1 MHFLINKKRITR
13 KVIKK
18 QYIKSVIPLIMPFSR
33 DKNSLNKYFP
43 NSKPISQIF
52 KLSIAKLNENG
63 FTPENTIFADSTC
76 SDEILHSKKE
86 LVNKNMDYW
95 GSDFEMGGLTGLT
108 FAGITG
114 FKAFAHHVPYNI
126 KNNTIKYGN
135 LFILFAPHV
144 GIDDNGNVG
153 FFNRAGQNKSSTC
166 CGALNGAYYKEYV
179 PETNGSLFYKENVS
193 EVFIQKN
200 QTSDIDIEFDY
211 ILKIVKEIGPID
223 VPSQL
228 PEKIRNNIINSEL
241 VKKYYKQVEEY
252 LKKIINEANKYP
264 TIHYNKIALLGG
276 ININLRGEDY
286 FLKILFEIH
295 DRENNNII
303 IL

>member
-1 MHFLINKKRITR
+1 MHFLLNKKKILKSTKKKLMNVPTRIDM
-13 KVIKK
+13 K
-18 QYIKSVIPLIMPFSR
+18 
-33 DKNSLNKYFP
+33 SLNIYFP
-43 NSKPISQIF
+43 RSIPISQIF
-52 KLSIAKLNENG
+52 NWSKQKLNEKG
-63 FTPENTIFADSTC
+63 FTPKNTIFADSTC

-114 FKAFAHHVPYNI
+114 FKAFAHHVPYTYNI
-126 KNNTIKYGN
+126 KNNTIEYGN

-153 FFNRAGQNKSSTC
+153 FFNRDGQDNSSTC
-166 CGALNGAYYKEYV
+166 CGALNGAYYQEYA
-179 PETNGSLFYKENVS
+179 PENDNSLFYKEHIS

-200 QTSDIDIEFDY
+200 QTSDKSDIDIEFDY
-211 ILKIVKEIGPID
+211 ILKIVKEIGPIE

-228 PEKIRNNIINSEL
+228 PEKIRNNIINSDL

-252 LKKIINEANKYP
+252 LKKIIIKAKTYED
-264 TIHYNKIALLGG
+264 IHYNKIALLGG